1 MLYFK
6 WAIYAFTIVL
16 IVILVISL
24 SIRNRKGI
32 KSINY
37 RVKELF
43 LTSVSVCI
51 AFNLISLFYI
61 FMWDLKAERLTDICL
76 LIFAVSCILYIANLC
91 ILIKFQSEK
100 MIPLNY
106 GCMLLYVILL
116 VACVYIPSK
125 DFTYNLKGEVYEYQV
140 STVDCYSGLFGQ
152 DLGDIQVYYNN
163 KGLEL
168 FQADDALTILDKKH
182 KDIKFKDDNIEY
194 IKAEDIYWSYNGVS
208 YIPVEELNNLDSG
221 LVRINIAYE
230 NDDLKEFIYESIE
243 LTVLN
248 ENTVYCKATDSY
260 ATVSTAFNVK

>member
-6 WAIYAFTIVL
+6 WAIYVFTFVL
-16 IVILVISL
+16 LVILVISL
-24 SIRNRKGI
+24 SIRNRKSI
-32 KSINY
+32 KRLNY
-37 RVKELF
+37 RVKESF
-43 LTSVSVCI
+43 LISVSVCI

-61 FMWDLKAERLTDICL
+61 FMWNLKAERLTDICL
-76 LIFAVSCILYIANLC
+76 LIFAVSCIVYVANLC
-91 ILIKFQSEK
+91 ILVKFQSEK
-100 MIPLNY
+100 MISLNY

-125 DFTYNLKGEVYEYQV
+125 DSTYNLKGEVYEYQV

-152 DLGDIQVYYNN
+152 DLGDIQVYYDN

-168 FQADDALTILDKKH
+168 FQADDALTLLGKKH

-194 IKAEDIYWSYNGVS
+194 ILEEDTYWSYNGVS
-208 YIPVEELNNLDSG
+208 FIPTEEINDLDSD
-221 LVRINIAYE
+221 LIKINITYE
-230 NDDLKEFIYESIE
+230 NGELKEFIPESIE

-248 ENTVYCKATDSY
+248 EDTVYCKATDGY

>member
-6 WAIYAFTIVL
+6 WVIYAFTIVL
-16 IVILVISL
+16 LAILVISL
-24 SIRNRKGI
+24 SIRNRKSI
-32 KSINY
+32 KSLNC
-37 RVKELF
+37 RVKESF
-43 LTSVSVCI
+43 LISVSVCI

-61 FMWDLKAERLTDICL
+61 FIWDLKAERLTDICL
-76 LIFAVSCILYIANLC
+76 LIFAVSCIVYIANLC

-100 MIPLNY
+100 MISLNY

-125 DFTYNLKGEVYEYQV
+125 DSTYNLKGEVYEYQV

-182 KDIKFKDDNIEY
+182 KDIKFKDVNIEY

-208 YIPVEELNNLDSG
+208 YIPAEKLNNLDSD
-221 LVRINIAYE
+221 LVKINIAYE
-230 NDDLKEFIYESIE
+230 NGELKEFIPESIE

-248 ENTVYCKATDSY
+248 ENTVYCKATDGY

>member
-37 RVKELF
+37 RVKESF

-51 AFNLISLFYI
+51 ALNLISLFYI

-76 LIFAVSCILYIANLC
+76 LIFAVSCIVYIANLC
-91 ILIKFQSEK
+91 TLIKFQSEK

-116 VACVYIPSK
+116 VACAYIPSK
-125 DFTYNLKGEVYEYQV
+125 DSTYNLKGEVYEYQV
-140 STVDCYSGLFGQ
+140 STVDCYSGLFEQ

-168 FQADDALTILDKKH
+168 FQADDALTILGKKH

-208 YIPVEELNNLDSG
+208 YIHAEELNNLDSG

-230 NDDLKEFIYESIE
+230 NGDLKEFIYESIE
-243 LTVLN
+243 LTVLD
-248 ENTVYCKATDSY
+248 ENTVYCKATDGY